1 LLWQYNTGER
11 DIGTHN
17 QLEQMCPAGQN
28 SLPICATER
37 RLRAMRKRQALL
49 FAEGRHRHGDPV
61 LKQAQN
67 KSTREEQN
75 MGWVAMLIQKLG
87 FSTEPREEIK
97 DDDVT
102 MAEADD
108 GIGDHRPE
116 TVNEQMGR
124 KEGALAAQVGEEDP
138 DTDQSGGL
146 DCDEIF
152 EYYDTANADFDR
164 EACRSDYMT
173 RFDEDLDGQLS
184 PDEFEHLT
192 NALDQ
197 EPKEDL

>member
-1 LLWQYNTGER
+1 MTLSELDFQCSPNAMKTNK
-11 DIGTHN
+11 THPKT
-17 QLEQMCPAGQN
+17 MISRPH
-28 SLPICATER
+28 
-37 RLRAMRKRQALL
+37 K
-49 FAEGRHRHGDPV
+49 
-61 LKQAQN
+61 K
-67 KSTREEQN
+67 
-75 MGWVAMLIQKLG
+75 QKLG

-116 TVNEQMGR
+116 MVNEQMSR
-124 KEGALAAQVGEEDP
+124 KEGALAAQVGEDDP